1 MTSMTST
8 STTSTSTS
16 TSEAQVRAL
25 LAEHVDAHA
34 RRDPAGILAVF
45 APGAARYDLAPPLQQ
60 GPGTIVGDE
69 DGVRA
74 WLATFD
80 GPVVIEHH
88 DLVVLVDGDL
98 AFAHALT
105 RMAATP
111 AGESEGFAFWLRST
125 YGLRRLGGQ
134 WAIVHEHQS
143 VPFHMD
149 GSFRAAVD
157 LEPDGLG

>member
-1 MTSMTST
+1 MTSMP
-8 STTSTSTS
+8 STTH

-25 LAEHVDAHA
+25 LAQHTDAHA

-45 APGAARYDLAPPLQQ
+45 APEARRFDLAPPLQQ
-60 GPGTIVGDE
+60 APGTLVGDL
-69 DGVRA
+69 DGVTA

-88 DLVVLVDGDL
+88 DLVVDVDGDL

-111 AGESEGFAFWLRST
+111 AGEPEGFSFWLRST
-125 YGLRRLGGQ
+125 YGLRRLSGR
-134 WAIVHEHQS
+134 WSVVHEHQS

-157 LEPDGLG
+157 LEPEGIKS

>member
-8 STTSTSTS
+8 TTTT

-25 LAEHVDAHA
+25 LAQHVDAHA

-45 APGAARYDLAPPLQQ
+45 APGAARFDLAPPLQQ
-60 GPGTIVGDE
+60 GPGTVVGDV
-69 DGVRA
+69 DGVSA

-88 DLVVLVDGDL
+88 DLVVRVDGDL

-111 AGESEGFAFWLRST
+111 AGESEGFSFWLRST
-125 YGLRRLGGQ
+125 YGLRRLGGE
-134 WAIVHEHQS
+134 WSIVHEHQS

-157 LEPDGLG
+157 LEPHGLS

>member
-8 STTSTSTS
+8 TR

-25 LAEHVDAHA
+25 LEQHTDAHA
-34 RRDPAGILAVF
+34 RRDAAAILAVF
-45 APGAARYDLAPPLQQ
+45 APGATRYDLAPPLQQ
-60 GPGTIVGDE
+60 GPGKMVGDL
-69 DGVRA
+69 DGVSA

-80 GPVVIEHH
+80 GPVVLEHH
-88 DLVVLVDGDL
+88 DLVVAVDGDV
-98 AFAHALT
+98 AFAHGLT
-105 RMAATP
+105 RMSATP
-111 AGESEGFAFWLRST
+111 VDEPEGFSFWLRST
-125 YGLRRLGGQ
+125 YGLRRRGGE

-157 LEPDGLG
+157 LEP